1 MTSPGGNGRF
11 GYRVVYPPAVRQEA
25 RRLIDGL
32 GADDQRRA
40 AKALRVIHARLRTD
54 PLEFGEPRFAQA
66 GVPHTVRAGGVVP
79 LIVRFAVYE
88 SQRTVWVL
96 GFHLPGR

>member
-1 MTSPGGNGRF
+1 MIAPDGNGRVGF
-11 GYRVVYPPAVRQEA
+11 RVIYSPAVRQEA
-25 RRLIDGL
+25 RRLLEGL
-32 GADDQRRA
+32 GADDRRRA
-40 AKALRVIHARLRTD
+40 AQALRAIAARLRSD

-88 SQRTVWVL
+88 ALRTVWVL
-96 GFHLPGR
+96 GFHLPGH